1 MTNMAVLL
9 PRMRHHLAVA
19 DADVPLSNA
28 LNAVWAKIREL
39 HQDVPEATVIVTR
52 GRESTCSAAAW
63 DVPQRVIE
71 ISPATLERGRGQEVE
86 DIVALLLHHAVHGA
100 VGPPGTASEG
110 RYHSVDFRDKAREFG
125 FIVPEAPSGGTG
137 WNDTAMP
144 DATARVYSTEI
155 TALKRA
161 LRHWEPPPP
170 VRTARPDVIAWC
182 SCPKPRRLRMANS
195 VWEAGPVVCGVCGQE
210 FRREN

>member
-1 MTNMAVLL
+1 MTNTTLL
-9 PRMRHHLAVA
+9 PTCMRHHRPVA

-28 LNAVWAKIREL
+28 LNAAWAKMREL
-39 HQDVPEATVIVTR
+39 HPEVPDATVIITR

-71 ISPATLERGRGQEVE
+71 VSPAVLEGGAENV
-86 DIVALLLHHAVHGA
+86 VALLLHHAVHGA

-110 RYHSVDFRDKAREFG
+110 RYHGVDFRDKAREFG
-125 FIVPEAPSGGTG
+125 FLVPERPSGGTG

-144 DATARVYSTEI
+144 NATAHVYGTEI

-161 LRHWEPPPP
+161 LRGWNPPPP

-195 VWEAGPVVCGVCGQE
+195 VWEAGSVVCGVCEQE
-210 FRREN
+210 FRQES

>member
-1 MTNMAVLL
+1 MTAATAL
-9 PRMRHHLAVA
+9 PPWMRHHLAVA

-28 LNAVWAKIREL
+28 LNAGWAKMREL
-39 HQDVPEATVIVTR
+39 HPDVPEATVIITR
-52 GRESTCSAAAW
+52 GRESTCGAAAW

-71 ISPATLERGRGQEVE
+71 VSPAVLETGAEN
-86 DIVALLLHHAVHGA
+86 IVALLLHHAVHGA

-110 RYHSVDFRDKAREFG
+110 RYHGVDFRDKAREFG

-144 DATARVYSTEI
+144 DKTARVYSTEV

-161 LRHWEPPPP
+161 LKRWEPPPP

-195 VWEAGPVVCGVCGQE
+195 VWEAGPVTCGVCGQQ
-210 FRREN
+210 FRREG